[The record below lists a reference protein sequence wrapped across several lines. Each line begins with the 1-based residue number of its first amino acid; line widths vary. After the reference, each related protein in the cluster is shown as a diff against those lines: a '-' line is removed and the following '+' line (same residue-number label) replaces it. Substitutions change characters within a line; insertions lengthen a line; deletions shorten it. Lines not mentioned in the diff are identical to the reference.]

1 MIAAESGGQPGRIRG
16 VTEVATQVGSA
27 TVDAEIMMKLER
39 RKRYI
44 NQALIISYSS
54 ILLACAAAETA
65 PDEAQ
70 LAEESGPVHCISGGT
85 VRDYTVLDDANLIV
99 RAGAKHRYHVELQGR
114 AFGLR
119 SAWQIGFSSSTNRIC
134 AGFSEVVFNTDMG
147 SFGSNPEKIRIRSI
161 RRLTPE
167 EADTLLIRSGKKEP
181 EIEHTPVHEPVES
194 AEVEELD

>member
-1 MIAAESGGQPGRIRG
+1 M
-16 VTEVATQVGSA
+16 VV
-27 TVDAEIMMKLER
+27 
-39 RKRYI
+39 
-44 NQALIISYSS
+44 SS
-54 ILLACAAAETA
+54 SVVLACASTDTA
-65 PDEAQ
+65 PDEVSI
-70 LAEESGPVHCISGGT
+70 AEESGPVHCISGGT

-99 RAGAKHRYHVELQGR
+99 TAGAKRRYHVELQRR

-119 SAWQIGFSSSTNRIC
+119 SAWQIGFTSSTNRIC
-134 AGFSEVVFNTDMG
+134 AGFSEVVFNTEMG
-147 SFGSNPEKIRIRSI
+147 SFGSSPEKIRIRSI